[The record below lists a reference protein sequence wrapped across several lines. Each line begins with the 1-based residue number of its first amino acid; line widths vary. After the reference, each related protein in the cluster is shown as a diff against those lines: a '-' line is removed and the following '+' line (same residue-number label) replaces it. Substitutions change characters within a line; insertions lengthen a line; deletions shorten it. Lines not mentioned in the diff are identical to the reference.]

1 MHVSHFLSDL
11 MQLKKKEE
19 EEEKKE
25 KIRVLL
31 LLPLLMSLAT
41 IIAIVNS
48 LAFYGSVVFFQ
59 TAHAQATI
67 NDPNLTAE
75 AIVTGLSFPTS
86 MAFLDDNNIL
96 ILEKEGAVR
105 LVSNDVLQDT
115 PVLQIPVNSQN
126 ERGLLGIEVVN
137 SSSNNNI
144 TTATAAGTAA
154 SNAAAS
160 SPQPT
165 VFLYFTEEGA
175 GEAGGE
181 DGELRNRVYKYQW
194 NGQTLI
200 NPTLILD
207 LPAGPGT
214 NHQGGE
220 LVVGPDGYLY
230 VVIGELQREGQLQ
243 NIQSGPP
250 PDDSGVI
257 FRVNPND
264 GSAAPGNPFQGD
276 SAALNR
282 YFAYGIRNSF
292 GIAFDPITGVLW
304 DAENGELTYD
314 EINIVDP
321 GFNSGWKAVMG
332 PISAA
337 GISENDLVQFPGSNY
352 ADPVFSWADSFGI
365 TDIEFLNSQKLGQRY
380 ANNIFVGDITQGN
393 LYFFEVNENRNGLQ
407 FNNNTQSQQ
416 QQQQPGLSDLV
427 ADTEEESSSL
437 ILGTGFVG
445 ITDIETGPDGLLYV
459 LTHDRE
465 TGDGNL
471 YRIVLGAS
479 SGAPDTTTTTTSPPP
494 PTTTEE
500 TPPEDEEEEEEGAE
514 DEEEVEEEDEE

>member
-1 MHVSHFLSDL
+1 LSAL
-11 MQLKKKEE
+11 IQVKKKKKEKE
-19 EEEKKE
+19 KE
-25 KIRVLL
+25 KIHILL
-31 LLPLLMSLAT
+31 LLLLMSLAT
-41 IIAIVNS
+41 IIAIVIDS
-48 LAFYGSVVFFQ
+48 LAFYGSVVFQ

-75 AIVTGLSFPTS
+75 AIVAGLSFPTS

-96 ILEKEGAVR
+96 ILEKEGSVR
-105 LVSNDVLQDT
+105 LVSNGVLQDT

-137 SSSNNNI
+137 SSSSNNI
-144 TTATAAGTAA
+144 TTAAAGGGTAA
-154 SNAAAS
+154 SNAAAAS
-160 SPQPT
+160 SPQPTT
-165 VFLYFTEEGA
+165 VFLYFTEEGGA
-175 GEAGGE
+175 GGGE

-214 NHQGGE
+214 NHQGGK

-243 NIQSGPP
+243 NIQGGPA

-257 FRVNPND
+257 FRVNPDD
-264 GSAAPGNPFQGD
+264 GSAANDNPFQGQGGD
-276 SAALNR
+276 AAALNR

-352 ADPVFSWADSFGI
+352 ADPVFSWTESFGI

-407 FNNNTQSQQ
+407 FNNTQSQ

-427 ADTEEESSSL
+427 ADTEEESSSV

-479 SGAPDTTTTTTSPPP
+479 SGGAPPDTTTTTTTT
-494 PTTTEE
+494 PTTTIEEE
-500 TPPEDEEEEEEGAE
+500 TPPEEEEEGAE
-514 DEEEVEEEDEE
+514 DEEEVEEEEEEEE

>member
-1 MHVSHFLSDL
+1 MHVSHFLSAL
-11 MQLKKKEE
+11 IQVKKKEE
-19 EEEKKE
+19 EKKKKE
-25 KIRVLL
+25 KIRISLL
-31 LLPLLMSLAT
+31 LLLMSLAT

-75 AIVTGLSFPTS
+75 AIVAGLSFPTS

-105 LVSNDVLQDT
+105 LVSNGVLQDT

-137 SSSNNNI
+137 SSSNNI
-144 TTATAAGTAA
+144 TTTTAGGGGTAA

-165 VFLYFTEEGA
+165 VFLYFTEQGGGA
-175 GEAGGE
+175 AAGGEE

-214 NHQGGE
+214 NHQGGK

-243 NIQSGPP
+243 NIQGGPA

-276 SAALNR
+276 AAALNR

-292 GIAFDPITGVLW
+292 GIAFDPITGILW

-337 GISENDLVQFPGSNY
+337 GISENDLIQFPGSNY
-352 ADPVFSWADSFGI
+352 ADPVFSWAESFGI

-407 FNNNTQSQQ
+407 FNNNTQS

-479 SGAPDTTTTTTSPPP
+479 SGAPDTTTTSPPPPP

-500 TPPEDEEEEEEGAE
+500 TPPEEEEEGAE